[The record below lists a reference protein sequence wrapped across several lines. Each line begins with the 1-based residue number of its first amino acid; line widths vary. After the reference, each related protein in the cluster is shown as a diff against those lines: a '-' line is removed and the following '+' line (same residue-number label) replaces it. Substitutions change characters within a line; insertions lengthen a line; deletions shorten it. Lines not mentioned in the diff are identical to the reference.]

1 MYLAEQE
8 RPVKRRVAL
17 KIIKPGM
24 DTRQVI
30 ARFEAERQALALMD
44 HPNIAKVFDAGTTDT
59 GRPYFV
65 MELVQGVPITEY
77 CDQCNLTTRERL
89 ELFGT
94 VCQAVQHAHQKGVI
108 HRDIKPTNVL
118 VAMQDGRP
126 APKIIDFGV
135 AKAINQPLTEHA
147 VMTAF
152 AQIVGTPLYMSP
164 EQAEL
169 SPLGVDTRS
178 DIYSLGV
185 LLYELLT
192 GATPFDKDRLHSVPY
207 DELRRIIREEEPPCP
222 SARLSTLPLVGR
234 AREAETA
241 NENGVDLATVAENR
255 RTDARRLWQT
265 VHGELDWIVMK
276 ALDKDRNRRYETASG
291 LAADIRHFLSDE
303 PVSAL
308 APSRLYR
315 TSKFV
320 RRNRGPV
327 IASATVLLA
336 LIAAVIGATIGLV
349 SQSRQRSIAERQ
361 RAEALLNLA
370 SALQSQRKYA
380 EAEALFRQGLEIP
393 SGATSA
399 DRQQAVRTHLRLA
412 EVVGDRSSAAE
423 AEQLHREALTAY
435 RDAFPP
441 GDPNIADALTKLA
454 LLVRP
459 QHRFNEAEPLFREA
473 YEIHR
478 GAIPVDHRAIGE
490 SAANLAN
497 VLITLARYAEAEPL
511 AREAVAEHQL
521 AVPQDVWALAF
532 ARLELG
538 RNLLAL
544 DKFPEAEAQLVEAQR
559 ILGSTDAFLAGAVA
573 MAALYTTWDK
583 AEPGN
588 GHDAKAQEWHHHLIG
603 TFVQKKTTAIE
614 AKKSD

>member
-1 MYLAEQE
+1 M
-8 RPVKRRVAL
+8 
-17 KIIKPGM
+17 
-24 DTRQVI
+24 
-30 ARFEAERQALALMD
+30 
-44 HPNIAKVFDAGTTDT
+44 
-59 GRPYFV
+59 
-65 MELVQGVPITEY
+65 
-77 CDQCNLTTRERL
+77 
-89 ELFGT
+89 
-94 VCQAVQHAHQKGVI
+94 
-108 HRDIKPTNVL
+108 
-118 VAMQDGRP
+118 
-126 APKIIDFGV
+126 
-135 AKAINQPLTEHA
+135 
-147 VMTAF
+147 
-152 AQIVGTPLYMSP
+152 
-164 EQAEL
+164 
-169 SPLGVDTRS
+169 
-178 DIYSLGV
+178 
-185 LLYELLT
+185 
-192 GATPFDKDRLHSVPY
+192 
-207 DELRRIIREEEPPCP
+207 
-222 SARLSTLPLVGR
+222 
-234 AREAETA
+234 
-241 NENGVDLATVAENR
+241 
-255 RTDARRLWQT
+255 
-265 VHGELDWIVMK
+265 
-276 ALDKDRNRRYETASG
+276 
-291 LAADIRHFLSDE
+291 
-303 PVSAL
+303 
-308 APSRLYR
+308 PSRLYR

-349 SQSRQRSIAERQ
+349 SQSRHAPLPSDSVLKRCSIWRVHF
-361 RAEALLNLA
+361 
-370 SALQSQRKYA
+370 SRKGSTPKRR
-380 EAEALFRQGLEIP
+380 LFFAKGWKSPAAPRRRTGSRP
-393 SGATSA
+393 
-399 DRQQAVRTHLRLA
+399 RTHLRLA

-544 DKFPEAEAQLVEAQR
+544 DKFPEAEAQLVEARR

-588 GHDAKAQEWHHHLIG
+588 GHDAKGRSG
-603 TFVQKKTTAIE
+603 TTISSVRSSRKRPQR
-614 AKKSD
+614 

>member
-1 MYLAEQE
+1 
-8 RPVKRRVAL
+8 
-17 KIIKPGM
+17 
-24 DTRQVI
+24 
-30 ARFEAERQALALMD
+30 
-44 HPNIAKVFDAGTTDT
+44 
-59 GRPYFV
+59 
-65 MELVQGVPITEY
+65 
-77 CDQCNLTTRERL
+77 
-89 ELFGT
+89 
-94 VCQAVQHAHQKGVI
+94 
-108 HRDIKPTNVL
+108 
-118 VAMQDGRP
+118 
-126 APKIIDFGV
+126 
-135 AKAINQPLTEHA
+135 
-147 VMTAF
+147 
-152 AQIVGTPLYMSP
+152 
-164 EQAEL
+164 
-169 SPLGVDTRS
+169 
-178 DIYSLGV
+178 
-185 LLYELLT
+185 
-192 GATPFDKDRLHSVPY
+192 
-207 DELRRIIREEEPPCP
+207 
-222 SARLSTLPLVGR
+222 
-234 AREAETA
+234 
-241 NENGVDLATVAENR
+241 
-255 RTDARRLWQT
+255 
-265 VHGELDWIVMK
+265 MK

-361 RAEALLNLA
+361 RAEMLLNLA

-393 SGATSA
+393 SGAMSA

-490 SAANLAN
+490 A
-497 VLITLARYAEAEPL
+497 
-511 AREAVAEHQL
+511 
-521 AVPQDVWALAF
+521 PQIW
-532 ARLELG
+532 
-538 RNLLAL
+538 
-544 DKFPEAEAQLVEAQR
+544 P
-559 ILGSTDAFLAGAVA
+559 TC
-573 MAALYTTWDK
+573 
-583 AEPGN
+583 
-588 GHDAKAQEWHHHLIG
+588 
-603 TFVQKKTTAIE
+603 
-614 AKKSD
+614 